1 MSRRPAGRYA
11 PQLGRA
17 PHCLCGRYAPPYRS
31 ASLWNEDEETIASPI
46 ECQGE
51 TLRGQSTAPAGRSE
65 LPAPLAAGCSLKTS
79 QDDTSSREGQST
91 APAGRSRP
99 PSTLAAGC
107 SLDSPC
113 YIPAHPTPE
122 LAGLPTPTRGLGR
135 VSLGRPARPL
145 RAASPRPRPRYRR
158 PSRSPCALSW
168 AFPAAHPREDYVSAR
183 CAFAPRLSLRG
194 SGVRH
199 TLRLGI
205 APVVARRWCV
215 RGSAALRSKRCRA
228 ACWALRSPARPRSSL
243 FVRTLRAAL
252 PACSQGA
259 RGRRACAAAG
269 SPAPLPRRVALPPA
283 QKL

>member
-1 MSRRPAGRYA
+1 MSRRHAGRYA

-31 ASLWNEDEETIASPI
+31 ASLWNEDEETNALSDAT
-46 ECQGE
+46 QVA
-51 TLRGQSTAPAGRSE
+51 TLR
-65 LPAPLAAGCSLKTS
+65 
-79 QDDTSSREGQST
+79 GQST

-145 RAASPRPRPRYRR
+145 RAASPRPCPRYRR
-158 PSRSPCALSW
+158 PSRSARALPRP
-168 AFPAAHPREDYVSAR
+168 FPAAHLRAYCVCAR
-183 CAFAPRLSLRG
+183 CSFAPRLSLRG
-194 SGVRH
+194 SGERHAVRC
-199 TLRLGI
+199 GI
-205 APVVARRWCV
+205 APVVARRGRV

-228 ACWALRSPARPRSSL
+228 TPSAAPLA
-243 FVRTLRAAL
+243 FGAAL
-252 PACSQGA
+252 LIVCADATRRPTGLLAGCARSLGSPRGGA
-259 RGRRACAAAG
+259 
-269 SPAPLPRRVALPPA
+269 PAPLPRRFALPPA

>member
-65 LPAPLAAGCSLKTS
+65 LPAPLT
-79 QDDTSSREGQST
+79 
-91 APAGRSRP
+91 
-99 PSTLAAGC
+99 AGC

-135 VSLGRPARPL
+135 ERLDSPARPL
-145 RAASPRPRPRYRR
+145 RAASPRPCPRYRH
-158 PSRSPCALSW
+158 PSRSPCALSR
-168 AFPAAHPREDYVSAR
+168 PAAYRAPAPAQPARYRGRAPPRTLADTACPRGALSPRGYRCVAPGYATR
-183 CAFAPRLSLRG
+183 CAAASLPLPRFGCS
-194 SGVRH
+194 H
-199 TLRLGI
+199 ALRLVS
-205 APVVARRWCV
+205 APVVARRGRV

-228 ACWALRSPARPRSSL
+228 APLGASLPSWAALLIICADATRRPTGLLAGCARSSG
-243 FVRTLRAAL
+243 L
-252 PACSQGA
+252 PRGGA
-259 RGRRACAAAG
+259 
-269 SPAPLPRRVALPPA
+269 PAPLPRRFALPHA
-283 QKL
+283 QK